1 MRADFDGHRDVWG
14 PLLTIQLRSWA
25 EMFFKPIAQLR
36 ASGLFQPATLGPDPP
51 PVPTPGLGVRF
62 STGTPEFHLL
72 DPEPTDNER
81 MRYFDLAAEEYVS
94 AVGSFTGPVL
104 GEILRLLDR
113 DLPADAR
120 LLDVSCGPGDE
131 AVRLASLV
139 PAGEVVAIDLSA
151 PTLREAFRIAAEGHT
166 PNVVFHQIDAEAL
179 PGDWDGAFDTVVCAL
194 SLHFYDD
201 AQAAVEGFHRILR
214 PGGRAVVAEPGTPQ
228 LNELSAPLV
237 RMANPAL
244 AGYRSANEL
253 RQLFDEAGFGPSQW
267 SEVLPGIGVLVA
279 PREAGSS

>member
-25 EMFFKPIAQLR
+25 EMFFKPVAQLR

-51 PVPTPGLGVRF
+51 PGPTPGLGVRF
-62 STGTPEFHLL
+62 SSGTPEINLL
-72 DPEPTDNER
+72 DPQPTDHER
-81 MRYFDLAAEEYVS
+81 MHHFDLAAEEYVS

-104 GEILRLLDR
+104 GEVLRLLDR

-131 AVRLASLV
+131 AVQLASLV
-139 PAGEVVAIDLSA
+139 PAGEVVAVDLSV
-151 PTLREAFRIAAEGHT
+151 PTLREAFRIAGESGT
-166 PNVVFHQIDAEAL
+166 PNVVFHQCDAEVL
-179 PGDWDGAFDTVVCAL
+179 RGDWDGAFDIVVCAL

-201 AQAAVEGFHRILR
+201 ARAAVKGFHRVLR
-214 PGGRAVVAEPGTPQ
+214 PGGRVYVAEPGTSW
-228 LNELSAPLV
+228 LNDLSAPLV

-244 AGYRSANEL
+244 VRYRSADEL
-253 RQLFDEAGFGPSQW
+253 RQLFDEVGFGPSQW

-279 PREAGSS
+279 PREGGPS